1 MNSVLT
7 FPDQFSELSSAA
19 ASLASRVGFDLLGE
33 QLGSEVESALKGT
46 LAAEAVFAA
55 GDDPLTIFRKTLE
68 ASICSIEGD
77 KRGELFQ
84 RFLRDGPYE
93 GEGEIPPEPSG
104 RRLTTAET
112 AAAIGFIYAF
122 MVNSFKGAM
131 TELLAAAACQR
142 LMQDPRVGRSLPAA
156 ARLYIGDA
164 VMLPRQSGRGVLK
177 GADLH
182 ILVMNDAGS
191 ERRSVVVAGVAEVKS
206 GRKSSG
212 AMGDQIEKHLR
223 RAKHGLRV
231 AGVDFPSGR
240 VGVGQPPEGRVL
252 RISVQPSDWPLPRRL
267 RFETVEGKRRLML
280 DPPVPPLNEN
290 QFTPLGGD
298 RWHISLRWS
307 KEAIAAAAYEMT
319 FWYMEK
325 VGERIYTPKDCEPD
339 PKPKGWEEMDAA
351 EAGRNAVKMMLYY
364 AIRPYAIKDKE
375 GTLSKA
381 EARVMQRAIAL
392 YNSYGFGY
400 ALGMN
405 FRNPAGRREMLWPE
419 DLDEIAEKGY
429 NKHGCR
435 IV

>member
-1 MNSVLT
+1 MN
-7 FPDQFSELSSAA
+7 PEIPSEDLPSGAG
-19 ASLASRVGFDLLGE
+19 SLADSVGFDSLGD
-33 QLGSEVESALKGT
+33 QLGSEVESAVKGA
-46 LAAEAVFAA
+46 LAAGSVFAV
-55 GDDPLTIFRKTLE
+55 GDDPLMIFHKTLE
-68 ASICSIEGD
+68 ASICNIEGD

-93 GEGEIPPEPSG
+93 EEGEIPTELCG
-104 RRLTTAET
+104 RRLTMAET
-112 AAAIGFIYAF
+112 AAAIGFIYSF
-122 MVNSFKGAM
+122 MVNSFKGAV

-142 LMQDPRVGRSLPAA
+142 LMQDPRVASTLPVA
-156 ARLYIGDA
+156 ARLYVGDA
-164 VMLPRQSGRGVLK
+164 VMVRCQSGKGVLK

-182 ILVMNDAGS
+182 VLVMENAGP
-191 ERRSVVVAGVAEVKS
+191 EGRSVIVTGVAEVKS

-212 AMGDQIEKHLR
+212 AMSGQIEKHLR
-223 RAKHGLRV
+223 RARQGLRV
-231 AGVDFPSGR
+231 AGVGFPSGR

-252 RISVQPSDWPLPRRL
+252 RITVQPSDWPLPRTL

-280 DPPVPPLNEN
+280 DPPTPPLNDN

-325 VGERIYTPKDCEPD
+325 VGERIYTRKDGEPD
-339 PKPKGWEEMDAA
+339 PKPKDWEEMDAA

-375 GTLSKA
+375 GTLSKQ

-392 YNSYGFGY
+392 YNTYGFGY

-405 FRNPAGRREMLWPE
+405 FRNKDGRREMLWPQ
-419 DLDEIAEKGY
+419 DLDEIATSGR
-429 NKHGCR
+429 NKDGCR
-435 IV
+435 IT